1 MRKVSLSAGRP
12 RRNNKNMTLSDLSD
26 KPSMVRVNFDL
37 SVEEHKKLKIYAAK
51 QGITIKELLSQYVLS
66 LPKE

>member
-1 MRKVSLSAGRP
+1 MSKLSLIAGRP
-12 RRNNKNMTLSDLSD
+12 SRNNKNITLSDLSD

-51 QGITIKELLSQYVLS
+51 QGISIKELLSQYVLS
-66 LPKE
+66 LPNE